1 MLKIV
6 KQAFVDAHLTY
17 FCIGLRRRC
26 YDSERRQWCIL
37 REIDVTS
44 GGVSVIFDGGEEA
57 EFISPDN
64 LVGVSS
70 RPSKKGHHS
79 LVAEGEAQE
88 ENHRAKKLAKCSQ
101 SSEVCCGEEVV
112 NQQGHS
118 SRPTFRHQPSKVI
131 DVSHCLD
138 FSPLVGTKRQP
149 TTHSTNDG
157 NTSGKGG
164 ELLLDQDD
172 CSSGSYQEEQSLLE
186 NPGCDHPKLS
196 HDSRVSDVSLNP
208 DFYPLVGRNRQAVL
222 LENDGSPLA
231 AIASDEPDEC
241 DPSTSN
247 INNGGRSVSEGET
260 DNPGPCQGSVLPP
273 FKPNPEDEYRKPR
286 HNELLSYLWTAP
298 DYYRTGVHQSSGR
311 VSFYDDGKQKV
322 YSDRFQLGEKWFK
335 DGFFRPR
342 PDLVPER

>member
-1 MLKIV
+1 
-6 KQAFVDAHLTY
+6 
-17 FCIGLRRRC
+17 
-26 YDSERRQWCIL
+26 
-37 REIDVTS
+37 
-44 GGVSVIFDGGEEA
+44 VIFDGDEEA

-70 RPSKKGHHS
+70 RPSKKRHRS

-88 ENHRAKKLAKCSQ
+88 ENHRAKKLSKCSQ
-101 SSEVCCGEEVV
+101 SSEVCCGEEGVV
-112 NQQGHS
+112 NH
-118 SRPTFRHQPSKVI
+118 PTFCHQPSKVV
-131 DVSHCLD
+131 DVSHCLY

-172 CSSGSYQEEQSLLE
+172 CSS
-186 NPGCDHPKLS
+186 HPKLS

-222 LENDGSPLA
+222 LDNDGSPLS

-247 INNGGRSVSEGET
+247 INNGRRSVSEGET
-260 DNPGPCQGSVLPP
+260 DDPGLCQGSVLPP
-273 FKPNPEDEYRKPR
+273 FKPNPEDKYRKPR

-298 DYYRTGVHQSSGR
+298 DYYRTGVYQSSGR

-322 YSDRFQLGEKWFK
+322 YSECFELGGKRFK